1 MALVMSVSN
10 RSGCTARHADLQSYD
25 GVTAESVPVLL
36 RLLL

>member
-10 RSGCTARHADLQSYD
+10 RSGCSARQTDLQSYD